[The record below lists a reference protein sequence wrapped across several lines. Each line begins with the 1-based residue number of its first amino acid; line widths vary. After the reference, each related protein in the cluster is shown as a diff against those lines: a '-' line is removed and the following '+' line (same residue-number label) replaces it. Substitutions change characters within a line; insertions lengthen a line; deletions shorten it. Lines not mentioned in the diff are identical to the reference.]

1 MFPPNIQLI
10 PGAALEV
17 GLVQQLVPLVNRA
30 YARHWEL
37 FPVERTTVEGFV
49 EETAESDCLLLSNEA
64 TGRLV
69 GFARLMD
76 EGDELYLGMVAI
88 APECHGQGLGT
99 RLLQAVEMVARQR
112 GKRSVWLTSIYEIG
126 NVAYYER
133 RGYHVEKREVQP
145 VGTWGSTQPFTL
157 ATLRKVM

>member
-1 MFPPNIQLI
+1 
-10 PGAALEV
+10 
-17 GLVQQLVPLVNRA
+17 
-30 YARHWEL
+30 
-37 FPVERTTVEGFV
+37 
-49 EETAESDCLLLSNEA
+49 
-64 TGRLV
+64 
-69 GFARLMD
+69 
-76 EGDELYLGMVAI
+76 
-88 APECHGQGLGT
+88 
-99 RLLQAVEMVARQR
+99 MVARQR